1 MMRRVSRSSILA
13 ALASFVL
20 LLSSCVHTTPFRDRM
35 YIQSFGGDGQIVVT
49 ANIQDLDIAGLA
61 EESGVE
67 LDSQV
72 QYVTDRMTRLSIV
85 LFDRSGEYKD
95 YPADCFSLDFDGAVE
110 GNYSKGLLNAAL
122 KLGGALK
129 SEKGEGGLG
138 FFTDEQ
144 SGIQIAVPKNGVILF
159 SSNDVEA
166 NYEKAFGSG
175 GSSLE
180 ERKSISDEK
189 AQKLASALIGVY
201 VSNPKTMLDIG
212 LDVPQ
217 NALENIEYIL
227 LVMDTQTL
235 SVDFKL
241 KSESLAKSF
250 SVIVKASY
258 VGDLRREGLQI
269 DIEQLKSQFVQEL
282 DMVYIRDLG
291 LTDQQRDAVK
301 AVALQLLDVFN
312 SSF

>member
-1 MMRRVSRSSILA
+1 MKKNVRPYILIA
-13 ALASFVL
+13 MASFVL
-20 LLSSCVHTTPFRDRM
+20 VLASCAHTTPFKDRM
-35 YIQSFGGDGQIVVT
+35 YIQSFGADGQLVITVNAQSFDVEEFAAENDVT
-49 ANIQDLDIAGLA
+49 
-61 EESGVE
+61 

-72 QYVTDRMTRLSIV
+72 QYIADRMTRLSLV

-95 YPADCFSLDFDGAVE
+95 YPADYRTLDFDGAIE
-110 GNYSKGLLNAAL
+110 GSYSKTLLNAAL
-122 KLGGALK
+122 KLGGALT
-129 SEKGEGGLG
+129 EHKGESGLR

-144 SGIQIAVPKNGVILF
+144 SGVQAAVPKNGVILF
-159 SSNDVEA
+159 SSSDVEA
-166 NYEKAFGSG
+166 NYEKAFGA
-175 GSSLE
+175 GSSGSAD
-180 ERKSISDEK
+180 KVISDEK
-189 AQKLASALIGVY
+189 AQKLASSTFGVY

-217 NALENIEYIL
+217 SALENIEYIL
-227 LVMDTQTL
+227 IMMDTETL

-258 VGDLRREGLQI
+258 VGDLRREGLPI
-269 DIEQLKSQFVQEL
+269 DFEQLKSQFVQEL

-301 AVALQLLDVFN
+301 AVALQLLDVFKEI
-312 SSF
+312 